1 MKAIFEELLNKDL
14 LFQTSTQFNRD
25 VLFDGLRCF
34 GEMFLCFHP
43 LCVIQ
48 LKITKH
54 LSIRLQIKDINVKD
68 LKLFSYNIIY
78 AVLQVK
84 RNDVLHD
91 WQFKILGKLVF

>member
-43 LCVIQ
+43 L
-48 LKITKH
+48 
-54 LSIRLQIKDINVKD
+54 
-68 LKLFSYNIIY
+68 
-78 AVLQVK
+78 
-84 RNDVLHD
+84 
-91 WQFKILGKLVF
+91 